1 MVAVGERVHIH
12 GLPVDARRRGPRI
25 VNRWNLRH
33 LRQAIPAHYRSRL
46 SIGVRSGPQMVD
58 PTAQPRVAVFRR
70 TLHELGWKEEE
81 NLQIVYRWNAG
92 DAQHVNVSAAELVEL
107 QPDVII
113 CQSNASGAVAW
124 PLVARA
130 QQPGRIRKVAMLM
143 IFPDAR
149 SRRRGHRIMRRR
161 PAAR

>member
-1 MVAVGERVHIH
+1 VHHAILMVAVGERVHIH

-113 CQSNASGAVAW
+113 CQRM
-124 PLVARA
+124 PQARWR
-130 QQPGRIRKVAMLM
+130 GRLSRGRSSL
-143 IFPDAR
+143 DAFER
-149 SRRRGHRIMRRR
+149 S
-161 PAAR
+161 PC